1 MYYARPYDDSHASNH
16 NDLSSVIISLHLYLS
31 KPHYTQ
37 LVRRY
42 LNVAGKIH
50 FLGKLCL
57 KGHHRHLEDDMDW
70 EKLTLV
76 LKYQGGNL
84 VHLCSFLHQLMVH

>member
-1 MYYARPYDDSHASNH
+1 MLPEINPF
-16 NDLSSVIISLHLYLS
+16 LS
-31 KPHYTQ
+31 
-37 LVRRY
+37 
-42 LNVAGKIH
+42 
-50 FLGKLCL
+50 KLCL
-57 KGHHRHLEDDMDW
+57 KGHLRHLEDDMDW